1 MREFRVT
8 RCCYVMLSALRCL
21 KKAVRSGWRIEWIK
35 HDPDW
40 TALRGLKRVYRPG
53 SVNALDGFR
62 SPVGLRVNILMLIEC

>member
-40 TALRGLKRVYRPG
+40 TALRGLKEFA
-53 SVNALDGFR
+53 ALV
-62 SPVGLRVNILMLIEC
+62 S